1 MTRRSARIPSRPNAS
16 GAALPDFV
24 TRALIAGA
32 GIGGLTAALALSRA
46 GFEVTIFERAPALEA
61 FGAGLQL
68 TPNATRILAELDIL
82 DAVRALASEPRG
94 LRILGGRDDAELAA
108 LDLTA
113 SGRRWGAPY
122 LTIHRADLQGVLAD
136 TARNRANIDLRL
148 GIELAGVDEHVG
160 GVAVGLQRGPVS
172 HRETGDIVVG
182 ADGLR
187 SRVRERLGLGGVDAA
202 PFSGR
207 VAFRAIVPAKD
218 LPARWLAP
226 DVTIR
231 LGPRAHLVQYP
242 LRGAA
247 VINLVAVIESAWRG
261 GNGDHPWDGAPDLPM
276 LERAFADWSHETR
289 ALIGAAQAWR
299 AWPLFHRPPIA
310 RFARGRVALLGDAAH
325 PMVPFLA
332 QGAAQAIEDAG
343 ALARRL
349 GETDNV
355 EAALAGYSRDR
366 VARAGR
372 VQREALAQGRIYHMS
387 GPLGA
392 ARDLAMRALGPERL
406 LARYDWLYAARE
418 GDP

>member
-1 MTRRSARIPSRPNAS
+1 MTPRSARIPSRPNAS
-16 GAALPDFV
+16 GAARPDFV

-32 GIGGLTAALALSRA
+32 GIGGLTAALALSQA

-68 TPNATRILAELDIL
+68 TPNATRILAKLDIL

-94 LRILGGRDDAELAA
+94 LRILRGRDEAELAA

-122 LTIHRADLQGVLAD
+122 LIIHRADLQGALAD
-136 TARNRANIDLRL
+136 AARTRANIDLRL
-148 GIELAGVDEHVG
+148 GIELAGVDEQVG
-160 GVAVGLQRGPVS
+160 VVAVELRRGPVS
-172 HRETGDIVVG
+172 LRETGDIVVG

-207 VAFRAIVPAKD
+207 VAFRAIVPARD
-218 LPARWLAP
+218 LPPRWLAP
-226 DVTIR
+226 DVTLR

-247 VINLVAVIESAWRG
+247 DHQPRRG
-261 GNGDHPWDGAPDLPM
+261 DRIGHGAAKPAIIPGTAPPTVPM
-276 LERAFADWSHETR
+276 LERAFAGWSRETR
-289 ALIGAAQAWR
+289 ALIGAAQPWR

-392 ARDLAMRALGPERL
+392 RARPRHACVGAGAP
-406 LARYDWLYAARE
+406 AGAV
-418 GDP
+418 